1 MPIYEYTCHDC
12 GKVFDTIQKISDAP
26 LTECRC
32 EKAGKVTKNLTAAGF
47 ALKGSGWYVT
57 DFRGGNT
64 AAKPADE
71 KPDAKVDAKP
81 ADANAPAPAATSAAP
96 APAPAAPAPAAA
108 SPASAGSSN

>member
-12 GKVFDTIQKISDAP
+12 GKVFDTIQKISEPP
-26 LTECRC
+26 LTQCRC

-64 AAKPADE
+64 GAKPAE
-71 KPDAKVDAKP
+71 AKTEGNSEAKTEAKP
-81 ADANAPAPAATSAAP
+81 ADASAPAAAPAAAPATPVAP
-96 APAPAAPAPAAA
+96 APAPAASA
-108 SPASAGSSN
+108 SSSN

>member
-47 ALKGSGWYVT
+47 ALKGSGWYAT
-57 DFRGGNT
+57 DFKGGNA
-64 AAKPADE
+64 AAKPAE
-71 KPDAKVDAKP
+71 AKPDAKGDGKP
-81 ADANAPAPAATSAAP
+81 ADASAPASTAAPAAAP
-96 APAPAAPAPAAA
+96 VAAPAPAAA
-108 SPASAGSSN
+108 SSAASAGTSN